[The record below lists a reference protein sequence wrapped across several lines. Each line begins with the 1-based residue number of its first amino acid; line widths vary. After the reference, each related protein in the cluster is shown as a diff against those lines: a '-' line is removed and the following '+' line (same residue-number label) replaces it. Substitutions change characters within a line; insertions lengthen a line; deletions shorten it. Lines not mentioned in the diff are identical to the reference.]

1 MSIKLVVF
9 DFDGTLVD
17 TRTIFLGIVKKNVEK
32 RGFKLDKKFVKDF
45 GNVPLKKAMEF
56 ISKDNETL
64 SPIIDDIAKDF
75 IEHAKDVHPC
85 KNLKN
90 LKNLTQEKIIL
101 SNSVSD
107 FIEIALEKLNIDFF
121 SEVHGADTFDTK
133 FDELKKIIKRK
144 KLNVDE
150 VIYVGDRPVDIKLA
164 RKVGCRVVVVS
175 NSSSWSTKKDLLENG
190 PNFIIGDLK
199 ELKTIIS
206 KL

>member
-17 TRTIFLGIVKKNVEK
+17 TRKILLGIVKKNVEK

-45 GNVPLKKAMEF
+45 GNVPLRKAMKF
-56 ISKDNETL
+56 IVKNKKTL
-64 SPIIDDIAKDF
+64 SLIIEDIAKDF

-101 SNSVSD
+101 SNSASD
-107 FIEIALEKLNIDFF
+107 FIEIALEKLDIDFF

-133 FDELKKIIKRK
+133 FDELEKIIERK
-144 KLNVDE
+144 KLEVDE

-164 RKVGCRVVVVS
+164 RKVGCKVVVVS
-175 NSSSWSTKKDLLENG
+175 NKSSWSTKEDLLEND

-199 ELKTIIS
+199 ELK
-206 KL
+206 KLIRTL